1 MNKQKE
7 YHHIRL
13 LKERFFDGVTSLSEE
28 QELYDFYNQHS
39 EGLPEDLEAN
49 REIFM
54 GFGAIC
60 FKEGNQV
67 QKDSEEKISESS
79 PNSLHINF
87 LRISI
92 GIAAMLLLCFGI
104 TTAIHLN
111 ARQEL
116 ARNYEG
122 SYMIVNGQRID
133 DLSRIKPN
141 IEKALS
147 QASHIEQELEEKPAI
162 QGAEQNVLD
171 NIDDPEEKARI
182 EKMLNE

>member
-1 MNKQKE
+1 MNHQKE

-13 LKERFFDGVTSLSEE
+13 LTEHFFDGATSLQEE
-28 QELYDFYNQHS
+28 QELYDFYDQHS
-39 EGLPEDLEAN
+39 ERLPEDLEAN
-49 REIFM
+49 REIIM

-60 FKEGNQV
+60 FKEVNQAP
-67 QKDSEEKISESS
+67 KDSEGKVSEDSS
-79 PNSLHINF
+79 NHLRTKF
-87 LRISI
+87 LRIMI
-92 GIAAMLLLCFGI
+92 GIAAILLLCFGI
-104 TTAIHLN
+104 TTVIHLN
-111 ARQEL
+111 ASQEL

-141 IEKALS
+141 IERALS
-147 QASHIEQELEEKPAI
+147 QASSIEEELEEKPTI
-162 QGAEQNVLD
+162 KGAEQNVLD